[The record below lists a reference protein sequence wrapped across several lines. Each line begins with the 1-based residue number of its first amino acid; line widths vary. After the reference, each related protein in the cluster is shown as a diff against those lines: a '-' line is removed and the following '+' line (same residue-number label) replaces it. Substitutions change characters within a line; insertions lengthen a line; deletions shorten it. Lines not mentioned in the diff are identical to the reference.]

1 MRGIELSELTIKRGD
16 KEMLRQVDFGFSPH
30 EFILLSG
37 ASGSGKSTLLKAIAG
52 FTEIEYTGDILID
65 GERLNHASMSEK
77 AKQLGMMFQNPGQQF
92 TMKTLRREIIFV
104 LENLQTAPND
114 ISEQMQEAIQ
124 MVETSELLDRNLS
137 TLSGGEKQRAALTV
151 LLAMK
156 SPFLLLDEPFA
167 SIDPKTRKLLIQKL
181 HQLKKQGK
189 TIILCDH
196 DFNDYANVVD
206 TWVTLDNQTL
216 QTIPTALLKQN
227 QSNIVLTNNTAPVN
241 SILTLDN
248 IRYKQ
253 NHHELLH
260 QETFQFLKGITT
272 LTGDNGTGKSTLFR
286 SIAQCHPYQ
295 GKMVLYGKKLK
306 KSRTLYQ
313 TLSLVTQ
320 EAEKQFVTLTPKEE
334 FLYSENQWDDAKK
347 MREEAIEYLGIE
359 SLVNR
364 SVFHLSEGQ
373 KKSIQLL
380 TMLSINVPFLLLD
393 EPFTGLDERAA
404 TYFASLF
411 KKQAN
416 RQDLLIIS
424 HRLAPLDGV
433 SQHHVHLDKKQLWQ
447 QDYSVKEELKDVSDE
462 KFCFGTKRTTT
473 TFDY

>member
-16 KEMLRQVDFGFSPH
+16 KEVLRQVDFVFSPH

-52 FTEIEYTGDILID
+52 FADVPYSGTITVD
-65 GERLNHASMSEK
+65 GKSLTQASMSDK
-77 AKQLGMMFQNPGQQF
+77 ARQIGMMFQNPGQQF

-104 LENLQTAPND
+104 LENLQTKPSD
-114 ISEQMQEAIQ
+114 ITEQMHEA
-124 MVETSELLDRNLS
+124 VLLADTTELLDRQLS

-167 SIDPKTRKLLIQKL
+167 SIDPKTRKLLIQQL
-181 HQLKKQGK
+181 QQLKNQGK
-189 TIILCDH
+189 TIIICDH
-196 DFNDYANVVD
+196 DFNDYVDVVD
-206 TWVTLDNQTL
+206 TWVTLDNQVL
-216 QTIPTALLKQN
+216 QKIPVALLKQEQTN
-227 QSNIVLTNNTAPVN
+227 VLLTDHRA
-241 SILTLDN
+241 SMDGILRLEDV
-248 IRYKQ
+248 RYKQ
-253 NHHELLH
+253 NKRELLSRDSFH
-260 QETFQFLKGITT
+260 FSKGITT

-286 SIAQCHPYQ
+286 SIAQCHRYK
-295 GKMVLYGKKLK
+295 GKMFLYDKKLK

-313 TLSLVTQ
+313 ILSLVTQ
-320 EAEKQFVTLTPKEE
+320 EAEKQFVTLTPAEE
-334 FLYSENQWDDAKK
+334 FTYSVYQWEDAK
-347 MREEAIEYLGIE
+347 RQRQEAIEFLGLE
-359 SLVNR
+359 PLLNR

-380 TMLSINVPFLLLD
+380 TMLSLDVPFLLLD
-393 EPFTGLDERAA
+393 EPFSGLDERAA
-404 TYFASLF
+404 SYFANWF
-411 KKQAN
+411 KRQAN
-416 RQDLLIIS
+416 RQDMMIIS

-447 QDYSVKEELKDVSDE
+447 QDYSVEEEIKDVSDE
-462 KFCFGTKRTTT
+462 KFCFNAKRATT